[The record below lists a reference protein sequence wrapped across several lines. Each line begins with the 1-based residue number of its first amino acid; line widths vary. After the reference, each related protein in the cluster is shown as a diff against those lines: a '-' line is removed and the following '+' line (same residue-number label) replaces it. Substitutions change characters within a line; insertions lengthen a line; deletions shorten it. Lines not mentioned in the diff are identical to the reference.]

1 MARANLKK
9 VRTFQRLIP
18 QQQSTRGPESASIEM
33 HHFRPHFINFS
44 KTVLYIVN
52 LVSQCSHLE
61 VHLLSKFGFERG
73 DLN

>member
-1 MARANLKK
+1 MGTFHSMARANLKK

-44 KTVLYIVN
+44 KTVFYLVN
-52 LVSQCSHLE
+52 LV
-61 VHLLSKFGFERG
+61 FTTFTFRG
-73 DLN
+73 TFTK